1 MVPNTQKKIKI
12 AVGVSGSG
20 RSLLNLIENQRSG
33 NFSVSLVFSSTPTA
47 GANKIA
53 DRFGIP
59 LRVFDF
65 SISHREQTKAELYG
79 ALEGQGIDL
88 VVLAGFLKLLPLD
101 RNWQNKIINIH
112 PALLPKFGGKGMH
125 GLRVHEAVVS
135 SGELTT
141 GATVHFVNEKYDEG
155 QILAQVKVPIALED
169 SPEVVGQKVFHAECR
184 LLPAVIEAI
193 AGGRLPSR
201 GIAQLNSQGE
211 FIEPS

>member
-1 MVPNTQKKIKI
+1 LVPKTQKKIKI

-33 NFSVSLVFSSTPTA
+33 NFSVSLVFSSTPAA

-59 LRVFDF
+59 LVVFDF
-65 SISHREQTKAELYG
+65 SNDHREQTKAALYG
-79 ALEGQGIDL
+79 ALEGHDIDL

-112 PALLPKFGGKGMH
+112 PSLLPKFGGKGMH
-125 GLRVHEAVVS
+125 GLRVHQEVVG

-155 QILAQVKVPIALED
+155 QLLAQVRVPITHED
-169 SPEVVGQKVFHAECR
+169 SPEVVGQKVFQAECR
-184 LLPAVIEAI
+184 LLPAVIAAI

-201 GIAQLNSQGE
+201 GIAQLNNQGE
-211 FIEPS
+211 FIEPI